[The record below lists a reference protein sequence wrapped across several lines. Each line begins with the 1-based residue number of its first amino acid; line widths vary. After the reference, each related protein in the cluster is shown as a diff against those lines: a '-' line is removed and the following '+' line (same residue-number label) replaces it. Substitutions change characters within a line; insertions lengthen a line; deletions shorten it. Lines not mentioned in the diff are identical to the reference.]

1 MNSVTRNI
9 QAVFSRYKVLAL
21 LLSIVLIWT
30 FFGYFSQQAFGNDD
44 GLYFRP
50 SDWPGFEPWSG
61 VFLSARNFSNLLR
74 QMAITGML
82 ATGMVF
88 VIIAGEIDLS
98 VGSLL
103 GLLGGLAAVLDVTY
117 HVPLALNFAIVLV
130 AGAVVGLIN
139 GYWVAYL
146 RVPSFIVGLAGML
159 LFRGILEGVT
169 HSTTISIESATF
181 IQFGQ
186 AYLPQWVGWIL
197 GLALCALIASIG
209 YRGRLNRQRYQLPSA
224 PVWQDSTKLFLVVC
238 VVVGFVYALNT
249 YQGIPLPVLLMLAIA
264 GFFTFVARNTVF
276 GRRIYAVGSNL
287 EATRLSG
294 VNTQRVKMVL
304 FGLMGLMC
312 ALAGLVN
319 TARQA
324 TGSPSAGNLGELDAI
339 ASCFI
344 GGTSMRGGSGTVV
357 GAMVGALIMASLN
370 NGMDMLGVDSYW
382 QKIVKGMILL
392 LAVWVDVASGS
403 NER

>member
-1 MNSVTRNI
+1 MNPMARQI
-9 QAVFSRYKVLAL
+9 QSIFSRYKVLAL

-30 FFGYFSQQAFGNDD
+30 FFGYFSQDAFDAD
-44 GLYFRP
+44 SALYFTP
-50 SDWPGFEPWSG
+50 SQWPVFEPWSG

-103 GLLGGLAAVLDVTY
+103 GLLGGVAAVLDVNF
-117 HVPLALNFAIVLV
+117 HLPLAINFGIVILL
-130 AGAVVGLIN
+130 GLGVGLIN

-169 HSTTISIESATF
+169 HSTTISIESPTF
-181 IQFGQ
+181 IEMGQ
-186 AYLPQWVGWIL
+186 AYVPRLVGWGL
-197 GLALCALIASIG
+197 GIVLCALIAIVN
-209 YRGRLNRQRYQLPSA
+209 YRGRISRQRYQLPIA
-224 PVWQDSTKLFLVVC
+224 PLWQDSSKLFLVVC
-238 VVVGFVYALNT
+238 VVVGIVYALNS
-249 YQGIPLPVLLMLAIA
+249 YQGIPLPVLLMFLIA
-264 GFFTFVARNTVF
+264 GFFTFVARKTVF

-294 VNTQRVKMVL
+294 VNTQRVKMAL
-304 FGLMGLMC
+304 FGVMGLMC

-382 QKIVKGMILL
+382 QKIVKGLILL